1 VVDFDPPVSDPNI
14 ERGKAVGEGWRGGP
28 GIGKVLISMPGA
40 GDAAI
45 HDAPFGERTTLVT
58 ANP

>member
-1 VVDFDPPVSDPNI
+1 VVDFDMPVSDPDI
-14 ERGKAVGEGWRGGP
+14 ERGEAVGERWGGGP
-28 GIGKVLISMPGA
+28 GIGKILISMPRA

-45 HDAPFGERTTLVT
+45 HDAPFGERATLVT